1 MFAVTSDI
9 RLLGKKALA
18 LTGLRRCWSA
28 SPRAATQAAA
38 PLRSR
43 KATSRKSPC
52 GLGAYADSGGQG
64 LQKRRPHQCQPG
76 EHRPRQQDLDEF
88 YQDAKKIHAL
98 GDNYYIT
105 SDTGVAGF
113 YDSMTW
119 LASATL
125 FSTEG
130 ETVTINL
137 TGAPK
142 VKARGIFGDY
152 LGKSYTGNQKLSDGV
167 AAWEQALKDYAKD
180 QGYIVK

>member
-1 MFAVTSDI
+1 M
-9 RLLGKKALA
+9 
-18 LTGLRRCWSA
+18 GLR
-28 SPRAATQAAA
+28 
-38 PLRSR
+38 
-43 KATSRKSPC
+43 
-52 GLGAYADSGGQG
+52 AYADSGGQG
-64 LQKRRPHQCQPG
+64 LQKKETGINVNLVNTGQG
-76 EHRPRQQDLDEF
+76 NKTWDEF
-88 YQDAKKIHAL
+88 YQDAKKIHTL

-180 QGYIVK
+180 QGYTVK

>member
-1 MFAVTSDI
+1 MLVSVAACGNSSSSSAPKQEGDVKEITVW
-9 RLLGKKALA
+9 AW
-18 LTGLRRCWSA
+18 GLRW
-28 SPRAATQAAA
+28 PR
-38 PLRSR
+38 
-43 KATSRKSPC
+43 TSKKET
-52 GLGAYADSGGQG
+52 GINVNLVNTGQG
-64 LQKRRPHQCQPG
+64 DKTW
-76 EHRPRQQDLDEF
+76 DEF
-88 YQDAKKIHAL
+88 YQDAKKIHTL

-167 AAWEQALKDYAKD
+167 AALGTGSEGLREGSGLHRQVTFA
-180 QGYIVK
+180 VKQSGVVMTGIR